1 MAATIDDITASVVT
15 LLNGQSWSLSFTA
28 EASDQPIYKP
38 QDLADLQ
45 VAVVPAKQ
53 GTKRIARRKWQQEY
67 TLWVAVMQRPETFD
81 EASRAARKALVQEIM
96 VYLEGVDTVTAGGVK
111 TTLMAVEN
119 EVLMDPDHMEQMRQF
134 TSVLSLTFTAW
145 R

>member
-15 LLNGQSWSLSFTA
+15 LLNGQSWSLTFTA

-45 VAVVPAKQ
+45 VAVVPGKQ
-53 GTKRIARRKWQQEY
+53 GTKRVARGKWQQEY
-67 TLWVAVMQRPETFD
+67 TVWIGVFNRPETFD
-81 EASRAARKALVQEIM
+81 AAARAARKALVQEIM
-96 VYLEGVDTVTAGGVK
+96 VYLEGIEAITAGGVK

-119 EVLMDPDHMEQMRQF
+119 EVLQDPDHMEQMRQF
-134 TSVLSLTFTAW
+134 TSVLTLTFMAW

>member
-1 MAATIDDITASVVT
+1 
-15 LLNGQSWSLSFTA
+15 
-28 EASDQPIYKP
+28 
-38 QDLADLQ
+38 